1 MEKTSQKKG
10 MSHRKKTEIFWGLL
24 MIAPVTIGLGIFYF
38 YPFVRVIRDSFHNIG
53 SFDRDLGFVG
63 LENYSTMFQDTEMW
77 GTLLNTLKYVAIIV
91 PFSLLIAL
99 LLAVLLN
106 SKVKGQS
113 VFRVIYF
120 LPAITMSVAVSMVW
134 RWIFNGDFGILNSIM
149 TSIGLEPRQWLAE
162 KSTALI
168 CVCVVAIWSNVGYY
182 MIILLAGIQGI
193 SKGYY
198 EAAEID
204 GATGWQKFRKITMP
218 LLSPTIFYV
227 VIMLIISTF
236 QTFDGIYMMIGS
248 KSNATK
254 WTQSVV
260 MYFYRSAFDYSKK
273 GYASAIAV
281 LLFVIIMGVTIF
293 QMKMQKKWVNY
304 D

>member
-1 MEKTSQKKG
+1 
-10 MSHRKKTEIFWGLL
+10 
-24 MIAPVTIGLGIFYF
+24 MIAPVTIGLIIFYF
-38 YPFVRVIRDSFHNIG
+38 YPFFRVIRDSFHNIG
-53 SFDRDLGFVG
+53 AFDRDMGFVG
-63 LENYSTMFQDTEMW
+63 LDNYVGMFKDKEMW
-77 GTLLNTLKYVAIIV
+77 QTLANTFEYVIIIV
-91 PFSLLIAL
+91 PLSLILAMII
-99 LLAVLLN
+99 AVLLN
-106 SKVKGQS
+106 AKIKGVS

-134 RWIFNGDFGILNSIM
+134 RWIFNGDFGILNGILGSF
-149 TSIGLEPRQWLAE
+149 GVPARQWLAD
-162 KSTALI
+162 KSTAMLCI
-168 CVCVVAIWSNVGYY
+168 CVVAIWSNVGYY

-204 GATGWQKFRKITMP
+204 GATGLQKFFKITLP
-218 LLSPTIFYV
+218 LLTPTIFYV

-236 QTFDGIYMMIGS
+236 QTFDGIYLMIGP
-248 KSNATK
+248 KSQAIK
-254 WTQSVV
+254 YTQSVV

-281 LLFVIIMGVTIF
+281 LLFVIIMSLTVF

>member
-1 MEKTSQKKG
+1 
-10 MSHRKKTEIFWGLL
+10 
-24 MIAPVTIGLGIFYF
+24 MIAPVTIGLIIFYF
-38 YPFVRVIRDSFHNIG
+38 YPFFRVIRDSFHNIG
-53 SFDRDLGFVG
+53 AFDRDMGFVG
-63 LENYSTMFQDTEMW
+63 LDNYVGMFKDKEMW
-77 GTLLNTLKYVAIIV
+77 QTLANTFECVIIIV
-91 PFSLLIAL
+91 PLSLILAMII
-99 LLAVLLN
+99 AVLLN
-106 SKVKGQS
+106 AKIKGVS

-134 RWIFNGDFGILNSIM
+134 RWIFNGDFGILNGILGSF
-149 TSIGLEPRQWLAE
+149 GVPARQWLAD
-162 KSTALI
+162 KSTAMLCI
-168 CVCVVAIWSNVGYY
+168 CVVAIWSNVGYY

-204 GATGWQKFRKITMP
+204 GATGLQKFFKITLP
-218 LLSPTIFYV
+218 LLTPTIFYV

-236 QTFDGIYMMIGS
+236 QTFDGIYLMIGP
-248 KSNATK
+248 KSQAIK
-254 WTQSVV
+254 YTQSVV

-281 LLFVIIMGVTIF
+281 LLFVIIMSLTVF

>member
-1 MEKTSQKKG
+1 
-10 MSHRKKTEIFWGLL
+10 
-24 MIAPVTIGLGIFYF
+24 MIAPVTIGLIIFYF
-38 YPFVRVIRDSFHNIG
+38 YPFFRVIRDSFHNIG

-63 LENYSTMFQDTEMW
+63 LDNYTTMLQDQEMW
-77 GTLLNTLKYVAIIV
+77 QTLGNTFKYVIIIV
-91 PFSLLIAL
+91 PLSLMLALLI
-99 LLAVLLN
+99 AVLLN
-106 SKVKGQS
+106 AKIRGLS

-134 RWIFNGDFGILNSIM
+134 RWIFNGDFGILNGILGSF
-149 TSIGLEPRQWLAE
+149 GVPARQWLSD
-162 KSTALI
+162 KSTAMLCI
-168 CVCVVAIWSNVGYY
+168 CVVAIWSNVGYY

-204 GATGWQKFRKITMP
+204 GATGVQKFFKITLP
-218 LLSPTIFYV
+218 LLTPTIFYV

-236 QTFDGIYMMIGS
+236 QTFDGIYLMIGT
-248 KSNATK
+248 KSNAIK

-281 LLFVIIMGVTIF
+281 LLFVIIMTLTVF